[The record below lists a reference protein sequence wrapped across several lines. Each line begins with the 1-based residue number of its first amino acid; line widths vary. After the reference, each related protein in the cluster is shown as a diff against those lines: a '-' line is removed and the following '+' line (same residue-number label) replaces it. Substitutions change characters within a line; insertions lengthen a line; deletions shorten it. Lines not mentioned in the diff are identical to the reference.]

1 VADIVDRQ
9 TRSRMMAGIRGKH
22 TKPELAVRRFL
33 HRMGFRF
40 RLHGRNLPG
49 KPDLVFA
56 KYRTVVHVH
65 GCFWHQH
72 PGCRFA
78 YTPASNREFWQTK
91 LRQNV
96 ERDAKNDR
104 ALHELGWRSIT
115 VWECEV
121 ADSRTLEN
129 LSKMIRR
136 RR

>member
-33 HRMGFRF
+33 HRIGFRF
-40 RLHGRNLPG
+40 RLHDRNLPG
-49 KPDLVFA
+49 KPDLVFP
-56 KYRTVVHVH
+56 KYRAVVHVH

-72 PGCRFA
+72 AGCRFA
-78 YTPASNREFWQTK
+78 YTPASNRDFWQTK

-96 ERDAKNDR
+96 ARDAKNDR

-121 ADSRTLEN
+121 ADSRALEN

-136 RR
+136 QR